1 MFINQDGVLMHMI
14 INKKKI
20 VGLLEYI
27 IGICIVLDANTV
39 WLDKN
44 STRKII
50 NFIILS
56 ICIILIFIIDF
67 NKEIDK
73 KKLISG
79 SLLIIFLLFT
89 NIIFMYLS
97 VDGNGLKLYI
107 ERFILFLPLTTIY
120 FITRQ
125 KDMDNNLIIKISN
138 IMIILS
144 ILSLFFY
151 IFGSTLNIIT
161 PNSKV
166 LLDWGGEKYINTYYN
181 LHYEAQE
188 IYVRGTKF
196 IRNTGIF
203 TEAPM
208 YSFNLSIALM
218 AQLFFEHKVK
228 IKKVILLIVTI
239 FSTTSLTG
247 TITAI
252 VLISL
257 KLLFIKS
264 NRKLLRLLKASILPV
279 IIVFLT
285 SIGLIFINE
294 KINDSKNNKVGS
306 YSVRMDDYKIAYEA
320 WEKNKYIGHGFSRHD
335 ITQQYM
341 SLSRL
346 NDTGGSNSLIVILP
360 QGGLYLML
368 CYLVPILICI
378 FISIYSKD
386 LSRLSECIIVVLL
399 FLSTNIPYTYMMI
412 CFLAK
417 GWSMIIQDKE
427 NINFRKGLKVT

>member
-1 MFINQDGVLMHMI
+1 MCMI

-27 IGICIVLDANTV
+27 IAICIVLDANTI

-50 NFIILS
+50 NFIILC

-67 NKEIDK
+67 NKEINK

-89 NIIFMYLS
+89 NIIFIHLNLNG
-97 VDGNGLKLYI
+97 DGLKLYI
-107 ERFILFLPLTTIY
+107 ERFIVFLPLTTIY
-120 FITRQ
+120 FITRN

-138 IMIILS
+138 IIIILS

-151 IFGSTLNIIT
+151 IFGSNLNIIT

-166 LLDWGGEKYINTYYN
+166 LLDWGRERYINTYYN

-188 IYVRGTKF
+188 IYVRGAKF

-218 AQLFFEHKVK
+218 AQLFFTTKVK
-228 IKKVILLIVTI
+228 TKKVILLIVTI

-247 TITAI
+247 IITVI

-257 KLLFIKS
+257 KLLLIKS
-264 NRKLLRLLKASILPV
+264 NRKLLRLIKAGIFPV
-279 IIVFLT
+279 IIVFLI
-285 SIGLIFINE
+285 SIGFIFINE
-294 KINDSKNNKVGS
+294 KINDSKSDERGS
-306 YSVRMDDYKIAYEA
+306 YSVRIDDFKIAYKA
-320 WEKNKYIGHGFSRHD
+320 WEKNKYIGHGFLRHD
-335 ITQQYM
+335 ITQKYM
-341 SLSRL
+341 SSSRL
-346 NDTGGSNSLIVILP
+346 YDTGGSNSLIIILP

-368 CYLVPILICI
+368 LYLVPILICI
-378 FISIYSKD
+378 FVSIYRKD
-386 LSRLSECIIVVLL
+386 LNTFSEYIIAVLL

-412 CFLAK
+412 YFLAK
-417 GWSMIIQDKE
+417 GWSMIIQNEE
-427 NINFRKGLKVT
+427 NINFRKGFKVT